1 MSAHSFLQY
10 RDLAIPMGKY
20 PLPKKDKVVPGS
32 DGAGTV
38 VAVGKHVNR
47 LKVGDRVATL
57 FSQAHIGGSPTF
69 FTVNSALGG
78 TNDGVFRQ
86 YGAFDQNGL
95 VILPESLSF
104 LEGAT
109 LPCAALTAWN
119 SFYGL
124 SDKKLLP
131 GQWVLTQGTGGVSIF
146 AVQFAKAAGARVV
159 ATTSSAEK
167 AKLLEKL
174 GADHIIN
181 YKETTDWGSKA
192 KKFTGGVGFDH
203 IIEVAGPKSMA
214 QSLEA
219 VKMDGVISIIGF
231 LGGVKGENEPS
242 FLQCLSRLCTVRGV
256 IVGNRG
262 QMEDMCAAIEANLDK
277 LRPVIDPKVFKL
289 DQLKEA
295 YAYQF
300 SAKHQAK
307 VCIEIE

>member
-1 MSAHSFLQY
+1 M
-10 RDLAIPMGKY
+10 Y

-38 VAVGKHVNR
+38 IAVGKHVNR

-57 FSQAHIGGSPTF
+57 FAQAHLGGSPTF

-78 TNDGVFRQ
+78 SNDGVLRQ

-95 VILPESLSF
+95 VPLPSSLSF

-119 SFYGL
+119 SLYGL

-181 YKETTDWGSKA
+181 YKETPDWGTKA
-192 KKFTGGVGFDH
+192 KEFTGGVGFDH
-203 IIEVAGPKSMA
+203 VIEVAGPRSMA

-219 VKMDGVISIIGF
+219 IKIDGVISIIGF
-231 LGGVKGENEPS
+231 LGGMKGEDEPS
-242 FLQCLSRLCTVRGV
+242 FLQCLSHLCTVRGV
-256 IVGNRG
+256 LVGSRA
-262 QMEDMCAAIEANLDK
+262 QMEDMCAAIEANPEK

-289 DQLKEA
+289 DQVKEA
-295 YAYQF
+295 YEYQW
-300 SAKHQAK
+300 SAQHQAK